1 VKPLLLELSNVT
13 VGYGE
18 GNVLHN
24 INIEVEQGK
33 IVALVGSNGVGKTTT
48 LRCIMGIIKP
58 KVGSIVFNGQN
69 LSLLP
74 SHEIAIAGISYCP
87 EGRELFGNL
96 SVYENLRIGGYLV
109 KNYKNFKGRLAWI
122 YELFPRLYERRNQ
135 LSASLSGGEQQ
146 MLAMGRAL
154 MTTPKL
160 MLLDEPSL
168 GLAPILVDNIY
179 EKIRE
184 INQSGTSILLVEQ
197 NISLALETSGQS
209 YVMEEGQIRLQGK
222 SKELLNN
229 DYIKNAYLGV
239 S

>member
-1 VKPLLLELSNVT
+1 LE
-13 VGYGE
+13 
-18 GNVLHN
+18 
-24 INIEVEQGK
+24 
-33 IVALVGSNGVGKTTT
+33 
-48 LRCIMGIIKP
+48 
-58 KVGSIVFNGQN
+58 
-69 LSLLP
+69 
-74 SHEIAIAGISYCP
+74 
-87 EGRELFGNL
+87 
-96 SVYENLRIGGYLV
+96 
-109 KNYKNFKGRLAWI
+109 WI
-122 YELFPRLYERRNQ
+122 YELFPRLYERKSQ

-184 INQSGTSILLVEQ
+184 INRSGTSILLVEQ
-197 NISLALETSGQS
+197 NISLALETSGHS

>member
-1 VKPLLLELSNVT
+1 MLVLSNVT
-13 VGYGE
+13 AGYGE

-48 LRCIMGIIKP
+48 LRSIMGIIKP

-69 LSLLP
+69 LGLLP
-74 SHEIAIAGISYCP
+74 SHKIAIAGISYCP

-109 KNYKNFKGRLAWI
+109 KNHKNFKSRLEWI
-122 YELFPRLYERRNQ
+122 YELFPRLYERKSQ

-154 MTTPKL
+154 MATPKL
-160 MLLDEPSL
+160 LLLDEPSL

-184 INQSGTSILLVEQ
+184 INRSGTSILLVEQ
-197 NISLALETSGQS
+197 NISLALETSGHS

-222 SKELLNN
+222 SKELLND

>member
-1 VKPLLLELSNVT
+1 
-13 VGYGE
+13 
-18 GNVLHN
+18 
-24 INIEVEQGK
+24 
-33 IVALVGSNGVGKTTT
+33 
-48 LRCIMGIIKP
+48 M
-58 KVGSIVFNGQN
+58 
-69 LSLLP
+69 
-74 SHEIAIAGISYCP
+74 
-87 EGRELFGNL
+87 
-96 SVYENLRIGGYLV
+96 YENLRIGGYLV
-109 KNYKNFKGRLAWI
+109 KNYNNFKSRLKWV
-122 YELFPRLYERRNQ
+122 YELFPLLYERRSQ

-154 MTTPKL
+154 MPTPKL
-160 MLLDEPSL
+160 LLLDEPSL

-197 NISLALETSGQS
+197 NVDLALETSEQS

>member
-1 VKPLLLELSNVT
+1 VSPLLLALSNVT
-13 VGYGE
+13 AGYGE

-24 INIEVEQGK
+24 INIEIEHGE

-58 KVGSIVFNGQN
+58 KFGSIVFNGQN
-69 LSLLP
+69 LALLP
-74 SHEIAIAGISYCP
+74 SHKIAITGISYCP

-109 KNYKNFKGRLAWI
+109 KNHKNFKSRLAWI
-122 YELFPRLYERRNQ
+122 YELFPRLYERRSQ

-184 INQSGTSILLVEQ
+184 INRSGTSILLVEQ
-197 NISLALETSGQS
+197 NIGLALETSRES

>member
-1 VKPLLLELSNVT
+1 
-13 VGYGE
+13 
-18 GNVLHN
+18 
-24 INIEVEQGK
+24 
-33 IVALVGSNGVGKTTT
+33 
-48 LRCIMGIIKP
+48 
-58 KVGSIVFNGQN
+58 
-69 LSLLP
+69 
-74 SHEIAIAGISYCP
+74 
-87 EGRELFGNL
+87 
-96 SVYENLRIGGYLV
+96 
-109 KNYKNFKGRLAWI
+109 
-122 YELFPRLYERRNQ
+122 
-135 LSASLSGGEQQ
+135 

-184 INQSGTSILLVEQ
+184 INRSGTSILLVEQ
-197 NISLALETSGQS
+197 NISLALETSGHS